1 MQCNATAGILNRR
14 KLKPMPN
21 FIQLLRA
28 RISSREELEANRW
41 LKVLAP
47 YLADTKLWHWSRRG
61 VAAGVAI
68 GLFVGLLIPVA
79 QILLA
84 AVAAVVLR
92 ANIPVAAAAT
102 FITNPLTVPPIY
114 YAAYYLGTW
123 ATGSAAPAALSLAD
137 PASIWENIGTIGMPL
152 FAGLGI
158 AATTLALASY
168 LLISQAWAWR
178 VALKRRNSRP

>member
-1 MQCNATAGILNRR
+1 
-14 KLKPMPN
+14 MPP
-21 FIQLLRA
+21 FIQRLRA
-28 RISSREELEANRW
+28 RVPSREELEANRW
-41 LKVLAP
+41 LRVLAP

-68 GLFVGLLIPVA
+68 GLFIGLLIPVA

-84 AVAAVVLR
+84 AMVAVVLR
-92 ANIPVAAAAT
+92 ANIPVAAAGT

-114 YAAYYLGTW
+114 YAAYHLGAW
-123 ATGSAAPAALSLAD
+123 ATGTSAPAAFSLAD
-137 PASIWENIGTIGMPL
+137 PFSIWENIGTIGMPL

-158 AATTLALASY
+158 SATFAALASY

-178 VALKRRNSRP
+178 IAVKRRISRL

>member
-1 MQCNATAGILNRR
+1 MHSFMQR
-14 KLKPMPN
+14 
-21 FIQLLRA
+21 LRA
-28 RISSREELEANRW
+28 RVPSREELEANRW

-61 VAAGVAI
+61 VAAGVAA
-68 GLFVGLLIPVA
+68 GLFIGLLIPVA

-84 AVAAVVLR
+84 AVAAVALR

-114 YAAYYLGTW
+114 YAAYHLGAW
-123 ATGSAAPAALSLAD
+123 VTGAPVPAALSLAD
-137 PASIWENIGTIGMPL
+137 PSSIWENLGTIGLPL
-152 FAGLGI
+152 LTGLGI
-158 AATTLALASY
+158 AATLLALASY

-178 VALKRRNSRP
+178 VALKRRGARP